1 MRKIR
6 TAKALFVKDS
16 PYKPRVVRSKK
27 AYCRKLKHKA
37 SKQMARTNRL
47 MKFVRKDEMFAGEFK
62 PTLDRG
68 QEIYNL
74 INHYIF
80 DNGLDPAKLHIKRT
94 RGYWGMCAGDQN
106 ANGDFFTKEIILTNR
121 FPNLSSFVAI
131 MAHEM
136 VHQFQWDILSN
147 ERQSQG
153 LGPIMSHGPSFFAWR
168 KPLAE
173 YNIPL
178 STKL

>member
-1 MRKIR
+1 MKKVR
-6 TAKALFVKDS
+6 TAKMLFTKDS
-16 PYKPRVVRSKK
+16 PYKMRVVRSKK
-27 AYCRKLKHKA
+27 EYSRKLKHKA
-37 SKQMARTNRL
+37 SKQMAYTNRL
-47 MKFVRKDEMFAGEFK
+47 IKFVRKDEMFAGEFK

-74 INHYIF
+74 INHYVF
-80 DNGLDPAKLHIKRT
+80 DNGLHPAKLNIKRT
-94 RGYWGMCAGDQN
+94 RGYWGMCDGEQN
-106 ANGDFFTKEIILTNR
+106 ANGDYFTKEIILTNR

-136 VHQFQWDILSN
+136 VHQFQQDVLRN
-147 ERQSQG
+147 EREAQG
-153 LGPIMSHGPSFFAWR
+153 LPPIMGHGPSFFAWR
-168 KPLAE
+168 EPLAE

>member
-1 MRKIR
+1 MRKVR
-6 TAKALFVKDS
+6 VAKDMFVKDS
-16 PYKPRVVRSKK
+16 PFKPRVVRSKK
-27 AYCRKLKHKA
+27 EYSRKLKHKA

-74 INHYIF
+74 INRYVF
-80 DNGLDPAKLHIKRT
+80 DNGLDPAKLNIKRT
-94 RGYWGMCAGDQN
+94 RGYWGMCEGDVN
-106 ANGDFFTKEIILTNR
+106 ATNNLYTKEIILTNR
-121 FPNLSSFVAI
+121 FPNLFHFVAVV
-131 MAHEM
+131 AHEM
-136 VHQFQWDILSN
+136 VHQFQWDVLSN

-153 LGPIMSHGPSFFAWR
+153 LDPIMSHGPSFFAWR
-168 KPLAE
+168 EPLAE
-173 YNIPL
+173 YDIPL

>member
-1 MRKIR
+1 
-6 TAKALFVKDS
+6 
-16 PYKPRVVRSKK
+16 
-27 AYCRKLKHKA
+27 
-37 SKQMARTNRL
+37 
-47 MKFVRKDEMFAGEFK
+47 
-62 PTLDRG
+62 
-68 QEIYNL
+68 
-74 INHYIF
+74 
-80 DNGLDPAKLHIKRT
+80 
-94 RGYWGMCAGDQN
+94 
-106 ANGDFFTKEIILTNR
+106 
-121 FPNLSSFVAI
+121 

-178 STKL
+178 STKI